1 MAYITGIDRTQQVL
15 FPEALDDYVG
25 PENPVRF
32 IDAFVASLDL
42 AALGVA
48 RAVPNA
54 LGRPAYDPGDLLRLY
69 IYGYLNRLRSSR
81 RLEREAQRNVEL
93 MWLLRRLCPDF
104 KTIADFRRENVV
116 ALKRVCREFTLLCK
130 RLDLFGGELIAIDGS
145 KFRAANSRQRNVTT
159 KDLAKRLQRLDA
171 QIAEYLA
178 ALEASDRAEPEAT
191 ASGPDSSDAP
201 DGGGSGGG
209 GSGGGGSLA
218 EKIEKIARL
227 RERQATYTALKADME
242 ATGETQRS
250 LTDPESRLMKVGMGL
265 QVCYNVQT
273 AVDAKHK
280 LIVANAV
287 TNDITDYAWLSS
299 MATTA
304 NEVLAAPALEAVADR
319 GYYKAPEIAAC
330 LDAGIT
336 PTVPR
341 PETSSSAQ
349 HGLFTKADFTYDAAR
364 DEYQCPAGERLTYC
378 SASVDRTGITQRKY
392 GTSACGQCQ
401 LRAQCTR
408 SKRRRIFRWEREELL
423 DTMATR
429 LAERPELRTLRQH
442 LSEHP
447 FGTMKRGW
455 DQGYFLMRG
464 LKKVSGE
471 FSLTVLAYNLMRAIS
486 ILGVPHLLEAVSGW
500 SMSSDFAGA
509 AA

>member
-1 MAYITGIDRTQQVL
+1 MAYIAGVDRSQPVL

-42 AALGVA
+42 ADLGVA
-48 RAVPNA
+48 RATPNA

-69 IYGYLNRLRSSR
+69 IYGYLNRLRTSR

-93 MWLLRRLCPDF
+93 MWLLRRLRPDF
-104 KTIADFRRENVV
+104 KTIADFRRENAV

-191 ASGPDSSDAP
+191 APGPDSSDTP
-201 DGGGSGGG
+201 GRGGSGR
-209 GSGGGGSLA
+209 GGSLA
-218 EKIEKIARL
+218 EKIALL
-227 RERQATYTALKADME
+227 RERQASYTALKADMD
-242 ATGETQRS
+242 AKSETQRS
-250 LTDPESRLMKVGMGL
+250 LTDPESRLMKVGLGL

-280 LIVANAV
+280 LIVAHAV
-287 TNDITDYAWLSS
+287 TNDTTDYAWLSA

-304 NEVLAAPALEAVADR
+304 NEVLAAPALAAVADR

-341 PETSSSAQ
+341 PETSSSAR

-364 DEYQCPAGERLTYC
+364 DEYQCPAGERLTYR
-378 SASVDRTGITQRKY
+378 SSLVDRTGITQRSY
-392 GTSACGQCQ
+392 GTSACGRCL

-408 SKRRRIFRWEREELL
+408 SARAPRRIFRWEHEALL

-429 LAERPELRTLRQH
+429 LAERPELRTLRQQ
-442 LSEHP
+442 LAEHP

-455 DQGYFLMRG
+455 DQGYFLMCG
-464 LKKVSGE
+464 LEQVRGE
-471 FSLTVLAYNLMRAIS
+471 FSLTVLAYNLRRAIS
-486 ILGVPHLLEAVSGW
+486 ILGVPRLLQALSRW
-500 SMSSDFAGA
+500 SLSSEFAGA
-509 AA
+509 TA